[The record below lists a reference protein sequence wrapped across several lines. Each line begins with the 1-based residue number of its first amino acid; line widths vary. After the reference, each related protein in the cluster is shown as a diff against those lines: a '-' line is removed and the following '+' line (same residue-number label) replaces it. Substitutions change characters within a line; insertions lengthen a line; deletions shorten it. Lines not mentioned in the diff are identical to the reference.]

1 MRADRSGFR
10 NLGIVPCLAFCLAV
24 TATLA
29 TAQTAAPTVV
39 RQSRPLSVDVDQ
51 AQMIQLPEAAKT
63 VFVASPEIA
72 DVQVPTP
79 NSFIVYGKKPGT
91 TTVFAISESGATA
104 SFTVRVNRPVSEI
117 SATVHNA
124 VPTAKL
130 RVIGGP
136 SGVTIS
142 GSVDS
147 PRDAERVKAAARE
160 FLGDKEAINFDVSV
174 SQATQVTLK
183 VQVAELSRTVD
194 KELGVNWTALG
205 NIGTIGKFPVFPA
218 LSFNVNNN
226 TITPVPNANNPL
238 NLGGNF
244 GALITALDNQGLAT
258 ILAQPTLTAISG
270 ETANFLAGGEFPIPV
285 PQGNQVTTIE
295 YKNFGVSVDFT
306 PTVLDGNRMSI
317 KVRPEVSEL
326 TQTGAITI
334 NGITV
339 PALNVRRAETT
350 VELGSGESFA
360 IAGLFQDNGTNQV
373 NGLPYLRDIPILGAL
388 FRSTSFQ
395 RNESELVII
404 VTPVIVRPT
413 EHQADLHLPTDH
425 FQFSSDLERILLGR
439 LTARV
444 SPVGPVAP
452 NPPPTTLHLH
462 GDAGFILE

>member
-1 MRADRSGFR
+1 
-10 NLGIVPCLAFCLAV
+10 
-24 TATLA
+24 
-29 TAQTAAPTVV
+29 
-39 RQSRPLSVDVDQ
+39 
-51 AQMIQLPEAAKT
+51 
-63 VFVASPEIA
+63 
-72 DVQVPTP
+72 
-79 NSFIVYGKKPGT
+79 
-91 TTVFAISESGATA
+91 
-104 SFTVRVNRPVSEI
+104 
-117 SATVHNA
+117 
-124 VPTAKL
+124 
-130 RVIGGP
+130 
-136 SGVTIS
+136 
-142 GSVDS
+142 
-147 PRDAERVKAAARE
+147 
-160 FLGDKEAINFDVSV
+160 
-174 SQATQVTLK
+174 
-183 VQVAELSRTVD
+183 
-194 KELGVNWTALG
+194 
-205 NIGTIGKFPVFPA
+205 
-218 LSFNVNNN
+218 
-226 TITPVPNANNPL
+226 
-238 NLGGNF
+238 
-244 GALITALDNQGLAT
+244 
-258 ILAQPTLTAISG
+258 
-270 ETANFLAGGEFPIPV
+270 
-285 PQGNQVTTIE
+285 
-295 YKNFGVSVDFT
+295 VDFT